1 MIGKN
6 EKIHCRV
13 PLRISFAGGGT
24 DLPFY
29 YEKFGGAVIGSTI
42 DKFAYS
48 TLTTNKL
55 QKNKILV
62 RSTDYD
68 IETILKI
75 KAKFYDLEYNGKLDL
90 AKAVLNVMKPKKLG
104 FEMVTTSDSA
114 PGSGLASSTSIV
126 TSIVGALKSYMK
138 LSLTSYEIAELAH
151 MIERKNL
158 GIKGGIQDQY
168 ACTFG
173 GFYFIEFSKDRI
185 IVNPLK
191 IRSDIIH
198 ELESCLVLADT
209 NISRDSSKIHSI
221 QSKSKNKKTVET
233 LHEMKKHALNM
244 KSQLMKGNVKDFAEE
259 LHQSWITKKKIS
271 DIISTKKIEK
281 IYSNAKNHG
290 AVGGKLL
297 GAGGGGHMLFYVNLE
312 KRRDLEKSLTKLG
325 CQIIPFSFEN
335 HGLQTWKIN
344 EKGVKPG

>member
-1 MIGKN
+1 MLIKN

-29 YEKFGGAVIGSTI
+29 YEKYGGAVIGSTI

-48 TLTTNKL
+48 TLTPHKFD
-55 QKNKILV
+55 KNKILV

-68 IETILKI
+68 IETVLKI
-75 KAKFYDLEYNGKLDL
+75 KAKFFDLEYDGKLDL

-104 FEMVTTSDSA
+104 FEMVTASDSA
-114 PGSGLASSTSIV
+114 PGSGLGSSTSIV
-126 TSIVGALKSYMK
+126 TSIVGALKSYMR

-151 MIERKNL
+151 KIERVNL
-158 GIKGGIQDQY
+158 SIKGGIQDQY

-173 GFYFIEFSKDRI
+173 GFYFIEFNKNKI

-209 NISRDSSKIHSI
+209 NISRDSSEIHSI
-221 QSKSKNKKTVET
+221 QAKSINDKTIES
-233 LHEMKKHALNM
+233 LHDMKKHAYNM
-244 KSQLMKGNVKDFAEE
+244 KTQLLKGDVEDFANE
-259 LHQSWITKKKIS
+259 LHESWLTKKKIS

-281 IYSNAKNHG
+281 IYSNARKHG
-290 AVGGKLL
+290 AISGKVL

-312 KRRDLEKSLTKLG
+312 KRRELEKNLIRSG
-325 CQIIPFSFEN
+325 CQIIPFCFEN
-335 HGLQTWKIN
+335 HGLQTWKVS